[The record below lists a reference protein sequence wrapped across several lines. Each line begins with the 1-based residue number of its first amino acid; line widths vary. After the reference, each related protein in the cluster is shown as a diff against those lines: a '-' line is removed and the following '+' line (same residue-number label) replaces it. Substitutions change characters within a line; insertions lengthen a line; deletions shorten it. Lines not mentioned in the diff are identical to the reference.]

1 VRNDRGEGRLRRYL
15 LGAATGDECDAIERA
30 YFEHADAL
38 DAVSAAEDHLIDDY
52 LSGSLEREER
62 EQFDRHYLATPL
74 HRRRVAVAR
83 AIRNAA
89 AVAPSTERR
98 HSRTNWWRA
107 GGIAAASMIL
117 VAGAAWVVTPRRE
130 SMNAALDR
138 AAAPAAPSIAHPAA
152 SAAGEPDGSAGH
164 VPSSVPSPGL
174 PTALEVT
181 IAPILIRGADNPA
194 SLTIKEGTDIVRLL
208 LQVNMDERDLGR
220 GVAVVRTVE
229 GREIWRGRAEDPRLG
244 LAHVTIRASLLAP
257 ADYIVEL
264 RGTDAA
270 GKHVEWHRYYLR
282 IRAP

>member
-1 VRNDRGEGRLRRYL
+1 
-15 LGAATGDECDAIERA
+15 
-30 YFEHADAL
+30 
-38 DAVSAAEDHLIDDY
+38 
-52 LSGSLEREER
+52 
-62 EQFDRHYLATPL
+62 
-74 HRRRVAVAR
+74 
-83 AIRNAA
+83 
-89 AVAPSTERR
+89 
-98 HSRTNWWRA
+98 
-107 GGIAAASMIL
+107 
-117 VAGAAWVVTPRRE
+117 
-130 SMNAALDR
+130 MNAALDR